1 MKTVELNPNKN
12 YILGYHPHGIMSTGA
27 FATFGTDSCGFMEV
41 FPGVKPTLA
50 VLAGLFMI
58 PIFREYIMSGGTS
71 VSALQCNKVQL
82 SFKNK
87 TNVPNLISSSSE
99 QASARS
105 VNPVWCTFSPKVG
118 RAMQW

>member
-1 MKTVELNPNKN
+1 MKTVDLNPNKN
-12 YILGYHPHGIMSTGA
+12 YILGYHPHGIMSAGA

-71 VSALQCNKVQL
+71 VSVPRSDKVQL
-82 SFKNK
+82 SFRNP
-87 TNVPNLISSSSE
+87 NVSNLISPWSQ

-105 VNPVWCTFSPKVG
+105 VNPVWCTFSPKVV

>member
-1 MKTVELNPNKN
+1 MDLNPNKN
-12 YILGYHPHGIMSTGA
+12 YILGYHPHGIMSAGA

-41 FPGVKPTLA
+41 FPGIKPTLA

-58 PIFREYIMSGGTS
+58 PIFREYIMSGG
-71 VSALQCNKVQL
+71 VYALQFNSALK
-82 SFKNK
+82 K
-87 TNVPNLISSSSE
+87 TNQMHPISVKSSLSE
-99 QASARS
+99 QASAQS